1 MPAGVLKGEQNSLYN
16 KVSKINIK
24 QLFSEVLKKGKGSH
38 SPHMSIKVL
47 KMEGIQKSAFYFV
60 VSGKIIKKAVK
71 RNLFKRRGRHI
82 ARSQKTKD
90 GYIAI
95 FFAKKGAGNLEYA
108 DYKAEMLDLMQKAS
122 ILAKN

>member
-1 MPAGVLKGEQNSLYN
+1 MPT
-16 KVSKINIK
+16 KINIK

-38 SPHMSIKVL
+38 SPHMSVKVL
-47 KMEGIQKSAFYFV
+47 SVQSSTLNTVGKSMFYFV

-82 ARSQKTKD
+82 TQSQKTKD

-108 DYKAEMLDLMQKAS
+108 DYKAEILDLMQKAD
-122 ILAKN
+122 ILA

>member
-1 MPAGVLKGEQNSLYN
+1 V
-16 KVSKINIK
+16 KINIK
-24 QLFSEVLKKGKGSH
+24 QLFGEVLKKGRGSH

-47 KMEGIQKSAFYFV
+47 SMPEIGKSAFYFV

-82 ARSQKTKD
+82 TRSEKTKD

-95 FFAKKGAGNLEYA
+95 FFAKKGAGNLEHS
-108 DYKAEMLDLMQKAS
+108 DYKAEILDLMQKAN
-122 ILAKN
+122 ILAN